1 MIQHNLICT
10 YVLCREDG
18 LLECLRIGDFHS
30 ILSSSRSKAFDNSS
44 ILEPIVSVKQEPRTI
59 NPSQDYL
66 EQQQQ
71 QQQQYWG
78 RGEQWEDEDYR
89 DRLKNGP

>member
-1 MIQHNLICT
+1 M

-30 ILSSSRSKAFDNSS
+30 ILSLSSRNKAFDNSS
-44 ILEPIVSVKQEPRTI
+44 ILEPIVSVKQEPRVWRGDRDESTSTR

-66 EQQQQ
+66 EQQ
-71 QQQQYWG
+71 G
-78 RGEQWEDEDYR
+78 GDSIDKI
-89 DRLKNGP
+89 LA

>member
-1 MIQHNLICT
+1 M

-30 ILSSSRSKAFDNSS
+30 ILSLSSRNKAFDNSS
-44 ILEPIVSVKQEPRTI
+44 ILEPIVSVKQEPRVWRDRESTSTI

-66 EQQQQ
+66 EQQ
-71 QQQQYWG
+71 G
-78 RGEQWEDEDYR
+78 GDSIDKI
-89 DRLKNGP
+89 LA